1 MEFRKLM
8 AFGNSSYIVTVP
20 KAWVQKNR
28 LNKGD
33 MLLIEQKPTE
43 LIISSKDESERRKI
57 NRVTVNPEGKTD
69 EEFKTEITSL
79 YVNNYDVIAVINV
92 KDPNQV
98 KAIFRNLAGMEI
110 VEETVT
116 KIVAKDL
123 LDVQEVSLDN
133 VIRRIDLMA
142 LSMLLDSAQ
151 LDLKN
156 CDSVV
161 GRDVEVNRLSL
172 LGFRAARAA
181 TDNPRLLKLFDTT
194 YWNVMLAKQT
204 IGYLERFADQVKRII
219 RTAKE
224 TEVDGKLKI
233 GVLKLIEK
241 LICNYK
247 AVMKIYHEKN
257 REAAFKAET
266 MIRAM
271 FKDCHML
278 LQHNP
283 NVTAAKFVE
292 YFEYAV
298 GSMKGILRIVM
309 ECEQT

>member
-8 AFGNSSYIVTVP
+8 AFGNSSYIVSLP

-33 MLLIEQKPTE
+33 MLLIEQKPNE
-43 LIISSKDESERRKI
+43 LIVSSRDQSERRKI
-57 NRVTVNPEGKTD
+57 NRVTVNPDGKTL

-79 YVNNYDVIAVINV
+79 YVNNYDIIAVINV

-110 VEETVT
+110 IEETVT

-142 LSMLLDSAQ
+142 RSMLTDSAQ

-172 LGFRAARAA
+172 LGFRTARAA

-204 IGYLERFADQVKRII
+204 IGYLERFADQIKRII

-224 TEVDGKLKI
+224 NEMDGKLKSGI
-233 GVLKLIEK
+233 LKLIEK
-241 LICNYK
+241 LIFNYN
-247 AVMKIYHEKN
+247 AVMKIYHERN

-266 MIRAM
+266 MIREM

-278 LQHNP
+278 LQRNP
-283 NVTAAKFVE
+283 NVTAAKFIE

-309 ECEQT
+309 EYEQP